1 MLVEVVYMFLF
12 VLKIQRVKDMGVK
25 QRRQELEQEVRCY
38 INSIRVFPFSSFY
51 DFNVGSV
58 IA

>member
-1 MLVEVVYMFLF
+1 MFLF